1 MSAPTS
7 KAVILARRKWMKA
20 PEGKKPT
27 ALELAKQYKVHEST
41 IHRAREKWR
50 KEAQKPKG
58 EENAAT

>member
-7 KAVILARRKWMKA
+7 KPVILARRKWMKA

-41 IHRAREKWR
+41 IHRAREKWI
-50 KEAQKPKG
+50 KELKEKPD
-58 EENAAT
+58 AAA